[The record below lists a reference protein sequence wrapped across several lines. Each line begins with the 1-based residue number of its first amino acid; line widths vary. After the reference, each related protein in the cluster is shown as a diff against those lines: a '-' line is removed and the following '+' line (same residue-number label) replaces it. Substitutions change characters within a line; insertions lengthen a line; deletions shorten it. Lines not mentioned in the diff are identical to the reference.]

1 MANVLKQISKIR
13 CVQKCWLF
21 IVSTLIA
28 YEILMDLILTL
39 YDIYSPPPKP
49 PMRFLV
55 VGKPRKR
62 KPAYSTPPPL

>member
-1 MANVLKQISKIR
+1 MANVLKQISKIKY
-13 CVQKCWLF
+13 VQKCWLF

-39 YDIYSPPPKP
+39 YNIYRPPPKP